1 MDALPPEHFN
11 SSQAPTLNQPIR
23 LRFERGTLL
32 IEDAPKPGTSGAQ
45 EHPSWLPPCCV
56 FDGRVDAYRA
66 FAYQYREV
74 ILALKRAGIPLL
86 DHAPLYQPVPLRLV
100 AAPEHPY
107 SHQTEALNVWKR
119 SGMRG
124 VVVLPTG
131 AGKTHVGALAMVT
144 AGRPTLVLVY
154 TRELLRQWHSV
165 LTTTFGVPV
174 GIMGD
179 GMLDADHDLVVAT
192 YDSAYR
198 HLDHWGN
205 RWGLAIFDECH
216 RLSASTYTQAA
227 QFLLAPLRLGLSATP
242 EGSDGELPPSLVE
255 VVGPV
260 VYRKTADELQGDTLA
275 PYEIR
280 RIAVDLT
287 DEERARYEHLTV
299 ERDAFLNK
307 RGIRLGAPGG
317 WEAFLRASAGS
328 TEGRRALLAHH
339 ERRLLARGAE
349 TKLAVLAELLQQHPR
364 ERVLIFTDDTA
375 TAYEVSAR
383 FLVPVI
389 THETPARERTEWMT
403 LFREGKLRALVASHV
418 LDEGID
424 VPAAAVG
431 ILLSGSGSV
440 REAVQRLG
448 RILRRS
454 PEKRQAIL
462 YEVVAHQT
470 AEEATSQRRGHNPAY
485 QAGRVEKAGAGER
498 VRWKRGAEE
507 QGERGEGPGHLQQA
521 EQEKI
526 TRFRGRQRW
535 EQLGLGQKSKKVA
548 ESRGSYDANT
558 KGEADPAGLW
568 QQAEH
573 PAAFPESPKS
583 LKPPVQSNPSV
594 EKPRQ
599 HKPRRQQPKK
609 DREPGC

>member
-1 MDALPPEHFN
+1 MDQKTSQRSASL
-11 SSQAPTLNQPIR
+11 SSTASADQPVR

-32 IEDAPKPGTSGAQ
+32 IEGLPAPAGKSS
-45 EHPSWLPPCCV
+45 EERPSWLPASCV
-56 FDGRVDAYRA
+56 FDGRVDAYRT
-66 FAYQYREV
+66 FAYEYRQV
-74 ILALKRAGIPLL
+74 VLAARAAGISLF
-86 DHAPLYQPVPLRLV
+86 DQAPIYAPMPFRLV
-100 AAPEHPY
+100 VAPERPY
-107 SHQTEALNVWKR
+107 AHQTEALKAWQQG
-119 SGMRG
+119 GMRG

-131 AGKTHVGALAMVT
+131 AGKTHVGALAMAA
-144 AGRPTLVLVY
+144 AGRPAIVLVY

-165 LTTTFGVPV
+165 LTTTFAAPV

-179 GMLDADHDLVVAT
+179 GMLDVDHDLVVAT

-198 HLDHWGN
+198 HFDHWGN

-227 QFLLAPLRLGLSATP
+227 QFLLSPLRLGLSATP
-242 EGSDGELPPSLVE
+242 EGSDGEVPPSLTE
-255 VVGPV
+255 VVGPI
-260 VYRKTADELQGDTLA
+260 VYRRTADELQGDTLA

-287 DEERARYEHLTV
+287 DEERARYEALTA
-299 ERDAFLNK
+299 ERDAFLRA

-317 WEAFLRASAGS
+317 WEMFLRASAGS
-328 TEGRRALLAHH
+328 AEGRRALLAHH

-364 ERVLIFTDDTA
+364 EQVLIFTDDTA
-375 TAYEVSAR
+375 TAYVVSER

-403 LFREGKLRALVASHV
+403 LFRTGKVRALVASHV

-454 PEKRQAIL
+454 PEKRQAVL
-462 YEVVAHQT
+462 YEVVARQT
-470 AEEATSQRRGHNPAY
+470 TEEETARRRGSNPAY
-485 QAGRVEKAGAGER
+485 QAGHKRAGR
-498 VRWKRGAEE
+498 EE
-507 QGERGEGPGHLQQA
+507 PEGGKVKPF
-521 EQEKI
+521 K
-526 TRFRGRQRW
+526 GRQRW
-535 EQLGLGQKSKKVA
+535 DQLGIGGSAKKIA
-548 ESRGSYDANT
+548 ESGVSY
-558 KGEADPAGLW
+558 EADIWSLPEQPMPPAKPKPK
-568 QQAEH
+568 QEA
-573 PAAFPESPKS
+573 PEADEDIPF
-583 LKPPVQSNPSV
+583 
-594 EKPRQ
+594 
-599 HKPRRQQPKK
+599 
-609 DREPGC
+609 

>member
-1 MDALPPEHFN
+1 MDQPTPKTNPALIPPL
-11 SSQAPTLNQPIR
+11 PVDQPVR

-32 IEDAPKPGTSGAQ
+32 IEGLPMPAADHSDGLPA
-45 EHPSWLPPCCV
+45 WLPSGCV
-56 FDGRVDAYRA
+56 FDGRVGAYRT

-74 ILALKRAGIPLL
+74 VLAARRAGISLL
-86 DHAPLYQPVPLRLV
+86 DQAVMYAPASFRLI

-107 SHQTEALNVWKR
+107 AHQTEALNAWKQ

-131 AGKTHVGALAMVT
+131 AGKTYVGALAMAT
-144 AGRPTLVLVY
+144 ASRPAIVLVY

-165 LTTTFGVPV
+165 LTTTFALPV

-198 HLDHWGN
+198 HFDHWGN
-205 RWGLAIFDECH
+205 RWGLVIFDECH

-242 EGSDGELPPSLVE
+242 EGSDGELPPSLTE

-260 VYRKTADELQGDTLA
+260 VYRRTADELQGNTLA

-287 DEERARYEHLTV
+287 DEERARYEALTA
-299 ERDAFLNK
+299 ERDAFLRA

-317 WEAFLRASAGS
+317 WEMFLRASAGS
-328 TEGRRALLAHH
+328 AEGRRALLAHH

-364 ERVLIFTDDTA
+364 EQVLIFTDDTA

-383 FLVPVI
+383 FLLPVI

-403 LFREGKLRALVASHV
+403 LFRTGKVRALVASHV

-431 ILLSGSGSV
+431 VLLSGSGSV

-454 PEKRQAIL
+454 PEKRQAVL
-462 YEVVAHQT
+462 YEVVARQT
-470 AEEATSQRRGHNPAY
+470 TEEETARRRGRNPAY
-485 QAGRVEKAGAGER
+485 QAGQKRSAGEATED
-498 VRWKRGAEE
+498 G
-507 QGERGEGPGHLQQA
+507 
-521 EQEKI
+521 KI
-526 TRFRGRQRW
+526 KPFKGRQRW
-535 EQLGLGQKSKKVA
+535 EQLGIAGRARKIA
-548 ESRGSYDANT
+548 ESKTSYDA
-558 KGEADPAGLW
+558 GIW
-568 QQAEH
+568 
-573 PAAFPESPKS
+573 S
-583 LKPPVQSNPSV
+583 LVEQPTPSV
-594 EKPRQ
+594 EPD
-599 HKPRRQQPKK
+599 PA
-609 DREPGC
+609 REGPEEEPEAT

>member
-1 MDALPPEHFN
+1 METKTSDLLGQPSTQALH
-11 SSQAPTLNQPIR
+11 QPVR

-32 IEDAPKPGTSGAQ
+32 IEGAPAPVASGLD
-45 EHPSWLPPCCV
+45 ERPSWLPSSCV
-56 FDGRVDAYRA
+56 FDGRVGAYRA

-74 ILALKRAGIPLL
+74 VLALRRAGVPIF
-86 DHAPLYQPVPLRLV
+86 DQAPLYAQVSLRLIV
-100 AAPEHPY
+100 APERPY
-107 SHQTEALNVWKR
+107 SHQVEALAAWKR

-131 AGKTHVGALAMVT
+131 AGKTHVGALAMEA
-144 AGRPTLVLVY
+144 AGRPAIVLVY

-165 LTTTFGVPV
+165 LTTTFNMQV

-179 GMLDADHDLVVAT
+179 GMLDPDHDLVVAT

-198 HLDHWGN
+198 HFDHWGN
-205 RWGLAIFDECH
+205 RWGLVIFDECH
-216 RLSASTYTQAA
+216 RLSAGTYAQAG

-242 EGSDGELPPSLVE
+242 EGSDGELPPSLPE
-255 VVGPV
+255 VVGPI
-260 VYRKTADELQGDTLA
+260 VYRRTADELQGDTLA

-287 DEERARYEHLTV
+287 DEERARYEELTI
-299 ERDAFLNK
+299 ERDAFLK
-307 RGIRLGAPGG
+307 ARGIRLGAPGG

-328 TEGRRALLAHH
+328 VEGRKALLAHH
-339 ERRLLARGAE
+339 ERRLLARGAA

-364 ERVLIFTDDTA
+364 ERVLVFTDDTA
-375 TAYEVSAR
+375 TAYEAASR
-383 FLVPVI
+383 FLLPVI

-424 VPAAAVG
+424 VPAASVG

-462 YEVVAHQT
+462 YEVVARQT
-470 AEEATSQRRGHNPAY
+470 AEEHTSRRRGSNPAY
-485 QAGRVEKAGAGER
+485 QAGRGR
-498 VRWKRGAEE
+498 VT
-507 QGERGEGPGHLQQA
+507 
-521 EQEKI
+521 QELD
-526 TRFRGRQRW
+526 G
-535 EQLGLGQKSKKVA
+535 GQKVTPFKGRRQKKQAQNDGKLKKVA
-548 ESRGSYDANT
+548 ESGVPY
-558 KGEADPAGLW
+558 EADIWSLAG
-568 QQAEH
+568 ED
-573 PAAFPESPKS
+573 EE
-583 LKPPVQSNPSV
+583 PP
-594 EKPRQ
+594 
-599 HKPRRQQPKK
+599 
-609 DREPGC
+609 C

>member
-1 MDALPPEHFN
+1 M
-11 SSQAPTLNQPIR
+11 R

-32 IEDAPKPGTSGAQ
+32 IEGAPMPAGTSANGR
-45 EHPSWLPPCCV
+45 PVWLPEWCV
-56 FDGRVDAYRA
+56 FDGRVGAYRA
-66 FAYQYREV
+66 FGYRYREV
-74 ILALKRAGIPLL
+74 VLALRRAGMALL
-86 DHAPLYQPVPLRLV
+86 DQAPLYAPIALRLV

-107 SHQTEALNVWKR
+107 AHQTEALNAWKR
-119 SGMRG
+119 GGMRG
-124 VVVLPTG
+124 LVVLPTG
-131 AGKTHVGALAMVT
+131 AGKTHVGALAMAT
-144 AGRPTLVLVY
+144 AGRPTIVLVY

-165 LTTTFGVPV
+165 LTATFAMPV

-179 GMLDADHDLVVAT
+179 GMLDADHNLVVAT

-198 HLDHWGN
+198 HFDHWGN

-242 EGSDGELPPSLVE
+242 EGSDGELPPSLTE
-255 VVGPV
+255 VVGPI
-260 VYRKTADELQGDTLA
+260 VYRRTADELQGDTLA

-287 DEERARYEHLTV
+287 DEERARYEELTI
-299 ERDAFLNK
+299 ERDTFLK
-307 RGIRLGAPGG
+307 MRGIKLGAPGG

-328 TEGRRALLAHH
+328 AEGRRALLAHH

-364 ERVLIFTDDTA
+364 EQVLIFTDDTA

-383 FLVPVI
+383 FLLPVI

-403 LFREGKLRALVASHV
+403 LFRTGALHALVASHV

-454 PEKRQAIL
+454 PEKRQAVL
-462 YEVVAHQT
+462 YEVVARQT
-470 AEEATSQRRGHNPAY
+470 AEEGTARRRGQNPAY
-485 QAGRVEKAGAGER
+485 QAGHRR
-498 VRWKRGAEE
+498 T
-507 QGERGEGPGHLQQA
+507 GH
-521 EQEKI
+521 EPKDDGKVKP
-526 TRFRGRQRW
+526 FKGRKRW
-535 EQLGLGQKSKKVA
+535 EQLGIDGRARKVA
-548 ESRGSYDANT
+548 ETGVSYQAGIWGLDEQLDGQAE
-558 KGEADPAGLW
+558 GEKAAPAGTEPPGAVNSR
-568 QQAEH
+568 QAH
-573 PAAFPESPKS
+573 
-583 LKPPVQSNPSV
+583 
-594 EKPRQ
+594 
-599 HKPRRQQPKK
+599 RRQKK
-609 DREPGC
+609 QSTKRARGATDTLSALGAWEEQDDADL

>member
-1 MDALPPEHFN
+1 MDRTTSKLPSALPSASPVD
-11 SSQAPTLNQPIR
+11 QPVR

-32 IEDAPKPGTSGAQ
+32 IEGLPAPADHHTNGQSA
-45 EHPSWLPPCCV
+45 WLPAGCV
-56 FDGRVDAYRA
+56 FDGRVGAYRA

-74 ILALKRAGIPLL
+74 VLALRRAGVPLF
-86 DHAPLYQPVPLRLV
+86 DQAPLYAPVSLRLV
-100 AAPEHPY
+100 AAPERPY
-107 SHQTEALNVWKR
+107 AHQTEALSAWKR
-119 SGMRG
+119 GGMRG

-131 AGKTHVGALAMVT
+131 AGKTHVGALAMAT
-144 AGRPTLVLVY
+144 AGRPAIVLVY
-154 TRELLRQWHSV
+154 TRELLRQWHSM
-165 LTTTFGVPV
+165 LTATFALPV

-198 HLDHWGN
+198 HFDHWGN
-205 RWGLAIFDECH
+205 RWGLVIFDECH

-242 EGSDGELPPSLVE
+242 EGSDGELPPSLTE
-255 VVGPV
+255 VVGPII
-260 VYRKTADELQGDTLA
+260 YRRTADELQGDTLA

-287 DEERARYEHLTV
+287 DEERARYEELTA
-299 ERDAFLNK
+299 ERDAFLRA
-307 RGIRLGAPGG
+307 RGIKLSAPGG
-317 WEAFLRASAGS
+317 WEMFLRASAGS
-328 TEGRRALLAHH
+328 AEGRRALLAHH

-364 ERVLIFTDDTA
+364 EQVLIFTDDTA

-403 LFREGKLRALVASHV
+403 LFRTGKLRALVASHV

-431 ILLSGSGSV
+431 VLLSGSGSV

-454 PEKRQAIL
+454 PEKRQAVL
-462 YEVVAHQT
+462 YEVVASQT
-470 AEEATSQRRGHNPAY
+470 SEEATARRRGRNPAY
-485 QAGRVEKAGAGER
+485 QAGQ
-498 VRWKRGAEE
+498 KRKGRATVDDGKV
-507 QGERGEGPGHLQQA
+507 QPFKGH
-521 EQEKI
+521 
-526 TRFRGRQRW
+526 RRW
-535 EQLGLGQKSKKVA
+535 EQLGIDARSRKVA
-548 ESRGSYDANT
+548 ESGVPY
-558 KGEADPAGLW
+558 EAGIWGLAE
-568 QQAEH
+568 QAVSTEEEAK
-573 PAAFPESPKS
+573 PEQEKPES
-583 LKPPVQSNPSV
+583 
-594 EKPRQ
+594 E
-599 HKPRRQQPKK
+599 
-609 DREPGC
+609 

>member
-1 MDALPPEHFN
+1 MESKTSELLLAGTKQATN
-11 SSQAPTLNQPIR
+11 SPIR

-32 IEDAPKPGTSGAQ
+32 IEGAPAPAASVSD
-45 EHPSWLPPCCV
+45 ERPPWLPASCV
-56 FDGRVDAYRA
+56 FDGRVGAYRA

-74 ILALKRAGIPLL
+74 VLALRRAGLSVF
-86 DHAPLYQPVPLRLV
+86 DQAPLYAPVSLRLIV
-100 AAPEHPY
+100 APERPY
-107 SHQTEALNVWKR
+107 SHQTEALNAWKR
-119 SGMRG
+119 AGMRG

-131 AGKTHVGALAMVT
+131 AGKTHVGALAMAV
-144 AGRPTLVLVY
+144 AGRPSIVLVY
-154 TRELLRQWHSV
+154 TRELLRQWHAV
-165 LTTTFGVPV
+165 LTTTFQTQV

-179 GMLDADHDLVVAT
+179 GLLDADHDLVVAT

-198 HLDHWGN
+198 HFDHWGN

-216 RLSASTYTQAA
+216 RLSASTYSQAA

-242 EGSDGELPPSLVE
+242 EGSDGELPPSLPE
-255 VVGPV
+255 VVGPI
-260 VYRKTADELQGDTLA
+260 VYRRTADELQGDTLA

-287 DEERARYEHLTV
+287 DEERARYAELTV
-299 ERDAFLNK
+299 ERDAFLK
-307 RGIRLGAPGG
+307 ARGIRLGAPGG

-328 TEGRRALLAHH
+328 VEGRKALLAHH
-339 ERRLLARGAE
+339 ERRLLARGAA

-383 FLVPVI
+383 FLLPVI

-424 VPAAAVG
+424 VPAASVG

-462 YEVVAHQT
+462 YEVVASQT
-470 AEEATSQRRGHNPAY
+470 AEEATARRRGSNPAY
-485 QAGRVEKAGAGER
+485 QAGRSHPESEPVGGKKVTPFKGR
-498 VRWKRGAEE
+498 R
-507 QGERGEGPGHLQQA
+507 
-521 EQEKI
+521 
-526 TRFRGRQRW
+526 RGRLDQDGSRV
-535 EQLGLGQKSKKVA
+535 KKVA
-548 ESRGSYDANT
+548 ESSEPYEVGIWDLAEDE
-558 KGEADPAGLW
+558 GE
-568 QQAEH
+568 
-573 PAAFPESPKS
+573 
-583 LKPPVQSNPSV
+583 PP
-594 EKPRQ
+594 
-599 HKPRRQQPKK
+599 
-609 DREPGC
+609 C

>member
-1 MDALPPEHFN
+1 MDQTTSEQLSSLLSAPPVD
-11 SSQAPTLNQPIR
+11 QPVR

-32 IEDAPKPGTSGAQ
+32 IEGQVVSTADQANDRPA
-45 EHPSWLPPCCV
+45 WLPASCV
-56 FDGRVDAYRA
+56 FDGRVGAYRA

-74 ILALKRAGIPLL
+74 VLALRRAGMPLL
-86 DHAPLYQPVPLRLV
+86 DQAPLYAPTAFRLV
-100 AAPEHPY
+100 AAPERPY
-107 SHQTEALNVWKR
+107 AHQTEALNAWKQG
-119 SGMRG
+119 GMRG

-131 AGKTHVGALAMVT
+131 AGKTHVGALAMAA
-144 AGRPTLVLVY
+144 AGRPTIVLVY

-165 LTTTFGVPV
+165 LTTTFALPV

-198 HLDHWGN
+198 HFDHWGN

-242 EGSDGELPPSLVE
+242 EGSDGGLPPSLTE
-255 VVGPV
+255 VVGPII
-260 VYRKTADELQGDTLA
+260 YRRTADELQGDTLA

-287 DEERARYEHLTV
+287 DEERARYEELTT
-299 ERDAFLNK
+299 ERDAFLRA
-307 RGIRLGAPGG
+307 RGIKLGAPGG
-317 WEAFLRASAGS
+317 WEMFLRASAGS
-328 TEGRRALLAHH
+328 AEGRRALLAHH

-364 ERVLIFTDDTA
+364 EQVLIFTDDTA
-375 TAYEVSAR
+375 TAYEVAAR
-383 FLVPVI
+383 FLLPVI

-403 LFREGKLRALVASHV
+403 LFRTGKLRAMVASHV

-454 PEKRQAIL
+454 PEKRQAVL
-462 YEVVAHQT
+462 YEVVARET
-470 AEEATSQRRGHNPAY
+470 AEEGTARRRGRNPAY
-485 QAGRVEKAGAGER
+485 QAGHQRPGGEAADDGKVKAF
-498 VRWKRGAEE
+498 K
-507 QGERGEGPGHLQQA
+507 
-521 EQEKI
+521 
-526 TRFRGRQRW
+526 GRKRW
-535 EQLGLGQKSKKVA
+535 EQLGIDGRTKKVA
-548 ESRGSYDANT
+548 ESKVPYG
-558 KGEADPAGLW
+558 ADIWSLDERPRAS
-568 QQAEH
+568 AE
-573 PAAFPESPKS
+573 PELEPEE
-583 LKPPVQSNPSV
+583 PEV
-594 EKPRQ
+594 E
-599 HKPRRQQPKK
+599 
-609 DREPGC
+609 